1 MGRSLQEDVP
11 GLRKAPVYGA
21 DEECPVCNCGNDI
34 MQEDNLD
41 WKHCFNFMSLN
52 EAKWGHREGRE
63 IL

>member
-1 MGRSLQEDVP
+1 
-11 GLRKAPVYGA
+11 
-21 DEECPVCNCGNDI
+21 